1 MNGISFSADEK
12 SKIYTDFY
20 PKVNAYVRGK
30 IADPHEAEDIVSS
43 VFLRVYEK
51 LDSYDPSRASLS
63 TWIYTISHNTVVDY
77 FRKRRVHTQYAEYM
91 DADLHEIADDTAP
104 DNELLEQL
112 ADALS
117 ALGQKERDL
126 IVLHYYKGYT
136 LKVIAEMMGMS
147 YANAKVIHTKALA
160 NLRGR
165 M

>member
-1 MNGISFSADEK
+1 MISVSFSSEEK
-12 SKIYTDFY
+12 SKIYTDFF
-20 PKVNAYVRGK
+20 PKVSAYVRGK
-30 IADPHEAEDIVSS
+30 IEDPHEAEDIVSS

-51 LDSYDPSRASLS
+51 LDSFDPSRASLS

-77 FRKRRVHTQYAEYM
+77 FRKRRIHTQYAEYM
-91 DADLHEIADDTAP
+91 DADLNEIEDDSAP

-136 LKVIAEMMGMS
+136 LKVIAEMMSMS

-160 NLRGR
+160 NLRER